1 MIADLKPYPEYK
13 ESGLPW
19 LGRVPSH
26 WQYRRTKFLFRER
39 LTKGFPNEPLLAATQ
54 TKGVVKKTDY
64 GERTVT
70 AMKDFHL
77 LKLVMPGDFVISLRS
92 FEGGIEIAHCRGII
106 SPAYTVLEPR
116 TETRR
121 NYYRHFFKSPDFIR
135 NLTLF
140 VTGIREGQNIDYER
154 LSRAYM
160 PLPPEAEQEQIGRFL
175 DWANGR
181 LERAIR
187 AKRKVIELLHEQKQ
201 AIIHKAVIQGLD
213 PNVPK
218 RDSGIPWLGEIPAH
232 WDVRRL
238 KHSTTPIEQGWS
250 PQCDAQPADS
260 NEWGVLKVGCVNKDV
275 FRPEQNKK
283 LPGSLQPDPDL
294 EIRDGDILVSRAN
307 TRELLG
313 LAALAENPPAKRM
326 LCDKLFRFRAKGEL
340 FNERFLVSVL
350 RSKPCREQIE
360 SATNGASSSMQNIGQ
375 GVLKNLWTVS
385 PTVVEQKQIVAYI
398 AAATIPLT
406 TAIDRYE
413 REITLLREYR
423 TRLVADVV
431 TGKLDVREAALSLP
445 EEEVVLAPEDA
456 LDEAE
461 EPELEDVEN

>member
-187 AKRKVIELLHEQKQ
+187 AKRKVIALLHEQKQ
-201 AIIHKAVIQGLD
+201 AIIHKAVTQGLD

-218 RDSGIPWLGEIPAH
+218 RDSGIPWLGEIPSH
-232 WDVRRL
+232 WEVKRAKHIFREVDQRSKTGSETHLAMSQRLGLVPSSMVQSTLRSDSYAGAKLCEVGDLVLNRL
-238 KHSTTPIEQGWS
+238 KAHLGVFAMAKQGGVIS
-250 PQCDAQPADS
+250 PVRGPA
-260 NEWGVLKVGCVNKDV
+260 
-275 FRPEQNKK
+275 
-283 LPGSLQPDPDL
+283 
-294 EIRDGDILVSRAN
+294 
-307 TRELLG
+307 
-313 LAALAENPPAKRM
+313 
-326 LCDKLFRFRAKGEL
+326 
-340 FNERFLVSVL
+340 
-350 RSKPCREQIE
+350 
-360 SATNGASSSMQNIGQ
+360 
-375 GVLKNLWTVS
+375 
-385 PTVVEQKQIVAYI
+385 
-398 AAATIPLT
+398 
-406 TAIDRYE
+406 
-413 REITLLREYR
+413 
-423 TRLVADVV
+423 
-431 TGKLDVREAALSLP
+431 
-445 EEEVVLAPEDA
+445 
-456 LDEAE
+456 
-461 EPELEDVEN
+461 